1 MGTPAFIRVQVLS
14 HDPENDGVYCITHGA
29 QILPLVRRTYD
40 HADGLRIRKPPLP
53 VRGSWGYVFF
63 PGGDVRNPVWMG
75 AYHPNLVDSIP
86 NDASDP
92 FSDYESNFDG
102 SWSYRHGVSGFW
114 GQQWADNSSFVMG
127 TSGLSLPQVY
137 RHIVTS
143 GQQQQRVVFNQ
154 SDRNPNPQKPFGWA
168 YEQAVSAAVG
178 GFTVVCSPSGDFA
191 VSSAVSGRSLT
202 FTFNGTTISVDASGN
217 ANINLASGKLLNI
230 TQGGAAATDFLAL
243 VSKLVSAYNNHT
255 HGGVT
260 AGTDNTSTP
269 NQQWT
274 SNTIKSTAIDISN

>member
-14 HDPENDGVYCITHGA
+14 HDPENDGVYCMTHGA

-114 GQQWADNSSFVMG
+114 GQQWADNSSLVMG

-168 YEQAVSAAVG
+168 YGQAVSG
-178 GFTVVCSPSGDFA
+178 GMGGLSVV
-191 VSSAVSGRSLT
+191 T
-202 FTFNGTTISVDASGN
+202 DASGN
-217 ANINLASGKLLNI
+217 F
-230 TQGGAAATDFLAL
+230 TM
-243 VSKLVSAYNNHT
+243 
-255 HGGVT
+255 T
-260 AGTDNTSTP
+260 AGTSGRTFTVNFNNMTVVISPSGIAVTASGSLPITLTAETTVVNGDMHVTGAVIAGYGGNDQVGLQTHEHPQGNDSGGNTE
-269 NQQWT
+269 Q
-274 SNTIKSTAIDISN
+274 NTGKPIAGT